1 MINEEKIQESFRE
14 SKQETET
21 DTTPELYAEQR
32 TQEINNEINIYQGPK
47 NLTEESDKINEIQQN
62 YQHYIEE
69 AGAEDNQETLQLF
82 QNKMQEEV
90 DFCKNEY
97 SKFNDLEKLEEIS
110 KILKPADFKLF
121 EKILGNKEGNTENL
135 FDPKGKVI
143 HASNSK
149 ALDIMSDS
157 DINTISGGTRQLGP
171 SFSDGDHDIAITFNL
186 VWEKLK
192 TPGGLDKTHKK
203 IDLDEYSKF
212 VSKYDEFVNWA
223 IDRIKNEYG
232 EGEKFEYEKNKLL
245 EKAKEHYEDKSN
257 LHDSEEQYKEELNG
271 MAYEVLK
278 KGWLKE
284 GFSKE
289 EVDAKVEK
297 YINDQNRFKDRLE
310 NRPKNEQI
318 FPVTLAFEKEDLPE
332 LVPEGGERE
341 FEVRTEE
348 EIKFDSA
355 STIFVPEK
363 YLNEQ
368 VIKKISQDYPGI
380 NIKTEEELEFIR
392 MIKLLD
398 KKSLE

>member
-143 HASNSK
+143 HASK
-149 ALDIMSDS
+149 V
-157 DINTISGGTRQLGP
+157 TRLTRDDQDWIGIHSTRLNA
-171 SFSDGDHDIAITFNL
+171 HL
-186 VWEKLK
+186 
-192 TPGGLDKTHKK
+192 
-203 IDLDEYSKF
+203 
-212 VSKYDEFVNWA
+212 
-223 IDRIKNEYG
+223 IK
-232 EGEKFEYEKNKLL
+232 
-245 EKAKEHYEDKSN
+245 
-257 LHDSEEQYKEELNG
+257 
-271 MAYEVLK
+271 
-278 KGWLKE
+278 
-284 GFSKE
+284 
-289 EVDAKVEK
+289 
-297 YINDQNRFKDRLE
+297 
-310 NRPKNEQI
+310 
-318 FPVTLAFEKEDLPE
+318 
-332 LVPEGGERE
+332 
-341 FEVRTEE
+341 
-348 EIKFDSA
+348 
-355 STIFVPEK
+355 TIFRQYAHPRINKNPRTKADLNKHFAKGENIMVTAGWRPGWSTDYVATILAERLHAKTVINLSNIK
-363 YLNEQ
+363 Y
-368 VIKKISQDYPGI
+368 VYDRDPKKFKTAKKIKKINWADFRKIVGNKWDPGLNMPFDPVASKHAQELGLKVI
-380 NIKTEEELEFIR
+380 ITAGKNIPNLKNILNNQRFFGTI
-392 MIKLLD
+392 IYG
-398 KKSLE
+398 